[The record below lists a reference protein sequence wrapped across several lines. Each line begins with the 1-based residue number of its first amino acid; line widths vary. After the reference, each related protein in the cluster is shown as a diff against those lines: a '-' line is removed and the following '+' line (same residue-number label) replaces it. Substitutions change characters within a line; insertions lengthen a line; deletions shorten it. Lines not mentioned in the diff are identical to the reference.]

1 VRHARAQPSIETG
14 LPAKRRASK
23 DRIADRCRTDGRF
36 AWLGRVAVWICL
48 GVASVSSLPA
58 DEPAA
63 GRAGTEQLREIPLA
77 TLPEPPSALAQS
89 IRQWNVKLTTGSRPA
104 EALVNRQG
112 LDAETRYDI
121 AYRYHCRSD
130 WQHDTNRQTVR
141 INMRFSRITWQ
152 PTHTIWLRDPPDA
165 ARFWDHPLVR
175 HEFDHVLL
183 SSDARMEKRFAELLR
198 SQSEITVSVSE
209 HPVVNRVLIDQ
220 LIEEH
225 TQGVFR
231 QVTELIN
238 IRYRELDRVTRNG
251 RQPVPE
257 DSHVGQWLAGE
268 R

>member
-1 VRHARAQPSIETG
+1 
-14 LPAKRRASK
+14 
-23 DRIADRCRTDGRF
+23 
-36 AWLGRVAVWICL
+36 
-48 GVASVSSLPA
+48 
-58 DEPAA
+58 
-63 GRAGTEQLREIPLA
+63 
-77 TLPEPPSALAQS
+77 
-89 IRQWNVKLTTGSRPA
+89 
-104 EALVNRQG
+104 
-112 LDAETRYDI
+112 
-121 AYRYHCRSD
+121 
-130 WQHDTNRQTVR
+130 
-141 INMRFSRITWQ
+141 
-152 PTHTIWLRDPPDA
+152 
-165 ARFWDHPLVR
+165 
-175 HEFDHVLL
+175 
-183 SSDARMEKRFAELLR
+183 MEKRFAELLR